1 MLTLPLLQY
10 KDKLEVAHHAEEA
23 YIRDP
28 IRNKLLVLTPE
39 EMVRQLMIQYLLH
52 EKAVNPSRIAI
63 EKAVTV
69 NRMPR
74 RFDIL
79 IYDMKVRPWMLI
91 ECKAPSVELSQQVFD
106 QAAAYN
112 TPLKVPYLLITNGE
126 FTSVCRLDHDSGTVE
141 FLSKLPVFPA

>member
-1 MLTLPLLQY
+1 MLTLPLLRY
-10 KDKLEVAHHAEEA
+10 KDKLEVAHHAEET

-74 RFDIL
+74 RFDML
-79 IYDMKVRPWMLI
+79 IYDMNVHPWMLI
-91 ECKAPSVELSQQVFD
+91 ECKAPSVELTQEVFN

-112 TPLKVPYLLITNGE
+112 LPLKVPYLLITNGE
-126 FTSVCRLDHDSGTVE
+126 FTSICRLDHREGTYV
-141 FLSKLPVFPA
+141 FMNGLPDFPS